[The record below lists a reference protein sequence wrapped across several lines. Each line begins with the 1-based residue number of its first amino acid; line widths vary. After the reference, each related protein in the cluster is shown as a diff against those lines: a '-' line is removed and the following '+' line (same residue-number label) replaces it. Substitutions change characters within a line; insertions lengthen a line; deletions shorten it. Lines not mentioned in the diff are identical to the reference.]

1 MPKIKSGIFIMPFH
15 DPVKPVAQA
24 YDEDMELVIR
34 ADELGFD
41 EFWIGEHHT
50 MAYENMPMPE
60 LFIAAAMRETSQIR
74 MGPAPVCI
82 QLHHPVHVATRLA
95 MLDHLCKGR
104 LNLCF
109 GLGGV
114 ATDLEILGIPRE
126 DAPMMVGEAVEA
138 VLALWESDGQV
149 EINGKYWNISMKE
162 NIDEVVGLGIV
173 HKPYQKPHP
182 PIAMPITS
190 MNSETAK
197 AAGRMGF
204 QPFAHS
210 LIANNVVANIWET
223 YETAAVEAGNEPD
236 RSEFKIARA
245 VFLADTKKEAQK
257 LARTNSVAGGFQYI
271 CDLMDRSNRGRGM
284 FKRDQDTPDSEVD
297 VDYWMREQIIAGG
310 PDYALE
316 RILQMTEETGKFGTL
331 VMMGYDWDDKDAWL
345 NSLELF
351 ANELM
356 PRVNRAL
363 GD

>member
-1 MPKIKSGIFIMPFH
+1 MTGFVKRISQVLGKIR
-15 DPVKPVAQA
+15 
-24 YDEDMELVIR
+24 Y
-34 ADELGFD
+34 
-41 EFWIGEHHT
+41 
-50 MAYENMPMPE
+50 N
-60 LFIAAAMRETSQIR
+60 SQNIR

-114 ATDLEILGIPRE
+114 ATDLEILGISRD
-126 DAPMMVGEAVEA
+126 DAPIMVGEAVRMVME
-138 VLALWESDGQV
+138 LWASDGPV
-149 EINGKYWNISMKE
+149 NIEGKYWNISME
-162 NIDEVVGLGIV
+162 EHVDDVVGLGYV

-182 PIAMPITS
+182 PIAMPVTS
-190 MNSETAK
+190 MNSGTAK

-223 YETAAVEAGNEPD
+223 YESAAEEAGNEAD
-236 RSEFKIARA
+236 RSEFKVARA
-245 VFLADTKKEAQK
+245 VFLADSKKEAQQ
-257 LARTNSVAGGFQYI
+257 LARNNSVAGGFQYI
-271 CDLMDRSNRGRGM
+271 CDLMDRANRGRGT

-297 VDYWMREQIIAGG
+297 VDYWMREQIIAGD

-316 RILQMTEETGKFGTL
+316 RIIEMTEETGKFGTL
-331 VMMGYDWDDKDAWL
+331 VMMGYDWDEKDAWV
-345 NSLELF
+345 NSTELF
-351 ANELM
+351 VKELM
-356 PRVNRAL
+356 PRVNVAL